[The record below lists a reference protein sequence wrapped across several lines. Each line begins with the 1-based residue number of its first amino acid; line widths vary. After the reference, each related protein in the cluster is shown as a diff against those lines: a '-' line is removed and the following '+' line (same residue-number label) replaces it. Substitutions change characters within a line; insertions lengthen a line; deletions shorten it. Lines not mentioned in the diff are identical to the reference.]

1 MRNRLGLITAIGG
14 FALSALIINALTI
27 FLYNKKSENNLIQ
40 TDDSLVYSSDLW
52 AQKSSPYINAVGQTI
67 VYFQPDG
74 YPAIISNTE
83 SLEVTGL
90 AKSPSGYKLL
100 LKNISHKNIVAYYLS
115 VGHHE
120 AEIKQKGYGHE
131 QKLIAANETFQEELL
146 QERYAKFDTLTIQ
159 SVIFDDDSF
168 EGDINLAVKVIA
180 RRLGIRIQALPV
192 LKMIDRT
199 LEVDDANLLQAV
211 DEFGTQLAVMP
222 EAISKP
228 NALELLKSKYPYFDR
243 IMIATL
249 YENLKQ
255 GLYEG
260 KNRVHCP
267 LGNELRYIK
276 EREDDSIALKVE
288 LIREKLQEIKENLSR
303 FSEIP

>member
-1 MRNRLGLITAIGG
+1 
-14 FALSALIINALTI
+14 
-27 FLYNKKSENNLIQ
+27 
-40 TDDSLVYSSDLW
+40 LVNSSDQW
-52 AQKSSPYINAVGQTI
+52 AQKSSPYVNAVGQTI
-67 VYFQPDG
+67 IYFQPDG

-83 SLEVTGL
+83 SLEVIGI
-90 AKSPSGYKLL
+90 AKSPGGYKLM
-100 LKNISHKNIVAYYLS
+100 LKNISPKNIVAYYLS
-115 VGHHE
+115 VCHHE

-146 QERYAKFDTLTIQ
+146 QEKYAKFDSLTIQ
-159 SVIFDDDSF
+159 SVIFDDDTF

-180 RRLGIRIQALPV
+180 RRLGIRLQALPV
-192 LKMIDRT
+192 LKMIDHT

-211 DEFGTQLAVMP
+211 DELGTQLAVMP

-228 NALELLKSKYPYFDR
+228 AALELLKSKYPYFDR

-267 LGNELRYIK
+267 LGNAQRHLEELG
-276 EREDDSIALKVE
+276 DDSTALKVE
-288 LIREKLQEIKENLSR
+288 LIRDKLQEIKGNLSK